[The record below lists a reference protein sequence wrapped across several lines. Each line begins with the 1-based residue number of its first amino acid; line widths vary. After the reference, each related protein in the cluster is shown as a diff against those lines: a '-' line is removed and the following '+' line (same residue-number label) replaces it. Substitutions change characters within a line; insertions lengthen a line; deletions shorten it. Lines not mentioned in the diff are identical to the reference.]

1 MNLTAVA
8 ILMVALVIASA
19 FFKKLP
25 MQFIL
30 CIVPIICG
38 LLAGYHIKEIGD
50 IAMAQIAKNMQ
61 SAGIMCLFA
70 MVYFTML
77 GETGM
82 FNTVIKN
89 LLKLTRGKVSV
100 YVVMIITSIVSGI
113 AFLTAQVVT
122 AYSIVFPAML
132 PLYKKM
138 KFNKASA
145 MMIAQTSIAAMGFIP
160 WGIAV
165 VNSSV
170 FAGVD
175 TLELSRRLMPVSLCF
190 IPVIILQWFWF
201 GMQHKKQGLPMTVEW
216 TSEETVQENDEKGFK
231 RPKLFWFNFL
241 LFLAVIAG
249 LVLAVMPSYLI
260 FIIAAFLTLIVN
272 YPDPKVHQKL
282 LNQAGGRFFNTLMM
296 LIGISVFLGIFNESG
311 MVKALATF
319 VVGVFPT
326 FLTRYVHI
334 ILAAIMV
341 IVIRFMPNKIY
352 NSMYPAL
359 ISVGSKF
366 GLAGVDV
373 IAPFVCNMSLATGS
387 SPFTAT
393 THVGTAL
400 MDLDMDDYCRQAVPV
415 MEATNILIL
424 VIALMTGVVR

>member
-1 MNLTAVA
+1 MNLTVVA
-8 ILMVALVIASA
+8 IIMVAAVIAFA
-19 FFKKLP
+19 FAKKVP

-30 CIVPIICG
+30 CVVPVICG
-38 LLAGYHIKEIGD
+38 LLAGFNIGEVGD
-50 IAMAQIAKNMQ
+50 MAMGQITKSMQ

-77 GETGM
+77 SETGM
-82 FNTVIKN
+82 FNIVIRQI
-89 LLKLTRGKVSV
+89 LRLTKGRVSI
-100 YVVMIITSIVSGI
+100 YMIMIITSVISGI
-113 AFLTAQVVT
+113 GFLTAQVVT

-132 PLYKKM
+132 PLYKKI

-145 MMIAQTSIAAMGFIP
+145 MVIAQTSIAAMGFIP

-170 FAGVD
+170 FANVD
-175 TLELSRRLMPVSLCF
+175 AMELSRRLMPVSACF
-190 IPVIILQWFWF
+190 IPFIILQWVYF
-201 GMQHKKQGLPMTVEW
+201 GYKQKKQGLPMTVEW
-216 TSEETVQENDEKGFK
+216 TDDMGEDSDEKGFS

-241 LFLAVIAG
+241 LFLMVIAA
-249 LVLAVMPSYLI
+249 LVTAVVPSYLV
-260 FIIAAFLTLIVN
+260 FVIAAFLTLLVN
-272 YPDPKVHQKL
+272 YPEPKVYQKL

-296 LIGISVFLGIFNESG
+296 LIGISVFLGVFNESG

-319 VVGVFPT
+319 VVSVFPQM
-326 FLTRYVHI
+326 LTRYIHI

-341 IVIRFMPNKIY
+341 LVIRFMPNKIY

-359 ISVGSKF
+359 ISVGAKF
-366 GLAGVDV
+366 GLTGVDV
-373 IAPFVCNMSLATGS
+373 IAPFVCNMSLGTGA

-400 MDLDMDDYCRQAVPV
+400 LDIEMDDYCRQAVPV
-415 MEATNILIL
+415 LEITNVLI
-424 VIALMTGVVR
+424 IALALLVGVVR

>member
-1 MNLTAVA
+1 MNLTVVA
-8 ILMVALVIASA
+8 IIMVAAVIAFA
-19 FFKKLP
+19 FAKKVP

-30 CIVPIICG
+30 CVVPVICG
-38 LLAGYHIKEIGD
+38 LLAGFNIGEVGD
-50 IAMAQIAKNMQ
+50 MAMGQITKSMQ

-77 GETGM
+77 SETGM
-82 FNTVIKN
+82 FNIVIRQI
-89 LLKLTRGKVSV
+89 LRLTKGRVSI
-100 YVVMIITSIVSGI
+100 YMIMIITSVISGI
-113 AFLTAQVVT
+113 GFLTAQVVT

-132 PLYKKM
+132 PLYKKI

-145 MMIAQTSIAAMGFIP
+145 MVIAQTSIAAMGFIP

-170 FAGVD
+170 FANVD
-175 TLELSRRLMPVSLCF
+175 AMELSRRLMPVSACF
-190 IPVIILQWFWF
+190 IPFIILQWVYF
-201 GMQHKKQGLPMTVEW
+201 GYKQKKQGLPMTVEW
-216 TSEETVQENDEKGFK
+216 TNDMGEDSDEKGFS

-241 LFLAVIAG
+241 LFLMVIAA
-249 LVLAVMPSYLI
+249 LVTAVVPSYLV
-260 FIIAAFLTLIVN
+260 FVIAAFLTLLVN
-272 YPDPKVHQKL
+272 YPEPKVYQKL

-296 LIGISVFLGIFNESG
+296 LIGISVFLGVFNESG

-319 VVGVFPT
+319 VVSVFPQM
-326 FLTRYVHI
+326 LTRYIHI

-341 IVIRFMPNKIY
+341 LVIRFMPNKIY

-359 ISVGSKF
+359 ISVGAKF
-366 GLAGVDV
+366 GLTGVDV
-373 IAPFVCNMSLATGS
+373 IAPFVCNMSLGTGA

-400 MDLDMDDYCRQAVPV
+400 LDIEMDDYCRQAVPV
-415 MEATNILIL
+415 LEITNVLI
-424 VIALMTGVVR
+424 IALALLVGVVR

>member
-1 MNLTAVA
+1 MNLTVVA
-8 ILMVALVIASA
+8 IIMVAAVIAFA
-19 FFKKLP
+19 FAKKVP

-30 CIVPIICG
+30 CVVPVICG
-38 LLAGYHIKEIGD
+38 LLAGFNIGEVGD
-50 IAMAQIAKNMQ
+50 MAMGQITKSMQ

-77 GETGM
+77 SETGM
-82 FNTVIKN
+82 FNIVIRQI
-89 LLKLTRGKVSV
+89 LRLTKGRVSI
-100 YVVMIITSIVSGI
+100 YMIMIITSVISGI
-113 AFLTAQVVT
+113 GFLTAQVVT

-132 PLYKKM
+132 PLYKKI

-145 MMIAQTSIAAMGFIP
+145 MVIAQTSIAAMGFIP

-170 FAGVD
+170 FANVD
-175 TLELSRRLMPVSLCF
+175 AMELSRRLMPVSACF
-190 IPVIILQWFWF
+190 IPFIILQWVYF
-201 GMQHKKQGLPMTVEW
+201 GYKQKKQGLPMTVEW
-216 TSEETVQENDEKGFK
+216 TDDMGEDSDEKGFS

-241 LFLAVIAG
+241 LFLVVIAA
-249 LVLAVMPSYLI
+249 LVTAVVPSYLV
-260 FIIAAFLTLIVN
+260 FVIAAFLTLLVN
-272 YPDPKVHQKL
+272 YPEPKVYQKL

-296 LIGISVFLGIFNESG
+296 LIGISVFLGVFNESG

-319 VVGVFPT
+319 VVSVFPQM
-326 FLTRYVHI
+326 LTRYIHI

-341 IVIRFMPNKIY
+341 LVIRFMPNKIY

-359 ISVGSKF
+359 ISVGAKF
-366 GLAGVDV
+366 GLTGVDV
-373 IAPFVCNMSLATGS
+373 IAPFVCNMSLGTGA

-400 MDLDMDDYCRQAVPV
+400 LDIEMDDYCRQAVPV
-415 MEATNILIL
+415 LEITNVLI
-424 VIALMTGVVR
+424 IALAFLVGVVR

>member
-1 MNLTAVA
+1 MNLTVVA
-8 ILMVALVIASA
+8 IIMVAAVIAFA
-19 FFKKLP
+19 FAKKVP

-30 CIVPIICG
+30 CVVPVICG
-38 LLAGYHIKEIGD
+38 LLAGFSIGEVGD
-50 IAMAQIAKNMQ
+50 MAMGQITKSMQ

-77 GETGM
+77 SETGM
-82 FNTVIKN
+82 FNIVIRQI
-89 LLKLTRGKVSV
+89 LRLTKGRVSI
-100 YVVMIITSIVSGI
+100 YMIMIITSVISGI
-113 AFLTAQVVT
+113 GFLTAQVVT

-132 PLYKKM
+132 PLYKKI

-145 MMIAQTSIAAMGFIP
+145 MVIAQTSIAAMGFIP

-170 FAGVD
+170 FANVD
-175 TLELSRRLMPVSLCF
+175 AMELSRRLMPVSACF
-190 IPVIILQWFWF
+190 IPFIILQWVYF
-201 GMQHKKQGLPMTVEW
+201 GYKQKKQGLPMTVEW
-216 TSEETVQENDEKGFK
+216 TDDMGEDSDEKGFS

-241 LFLAVIAG
+241 LFLVVIAA
-249 LVLAVMPSYLI
+249 LVTAVVPSYLV
-260 FIIAAFLTLIVN
+260 FVIAAFLTLLVN
-272 YPDPKVHQKL
+272 YPEPKVYQKL

-296 LIGISVFLGIFNESG
+296 LIGISVFLGVFNESG

-319 VVGVFPT
+319 VVSVFPQM
-326 FLTRYVHI
+326 LTRYIHI

-341 IVIRFMPNKIY
+341 LVIRFMPNKIY

-359 ISVGSKF
+359 ISVGAKF
-366 GLAGVDV
+366 GLTGVDV
-373 IAPFVCNMSLATGS
+373 IAPFVCNMSLGTGA

-400 MDLDMDDYCRQAVPV
+400 LDIEMDDYCRQAVPV
-415 MEATNILIL
+415 LEITNVLI
-424 VIALMTGVVR
+424 IALALLVGVVR